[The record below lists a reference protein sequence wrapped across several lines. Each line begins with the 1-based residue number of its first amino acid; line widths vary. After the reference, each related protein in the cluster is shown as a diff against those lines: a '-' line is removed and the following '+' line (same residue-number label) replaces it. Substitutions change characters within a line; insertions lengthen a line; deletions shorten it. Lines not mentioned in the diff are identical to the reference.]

1 MVKTMVRATSM
12 VEALLTV
19 TRAIPTTTT
28 VTSMDLGTL
37 PQAVATGRVP
47 RPRATRAT
55 PARLRGGATGRVPRP
70 RATRATPARLRAAD
84 PGRGPCRRAKRGDR
98 AQRKAGVVGGGPI
111 P

>member
-28 VTSMDLGTL
+28 VTSVDLGTL

-47 RPRATRAT
+47 RPRATPAT
-55 PARLRGGATGRVPRP
+55 RVRLRAAVTGRVPRP
-70 RATRATPARLRAAD
+70 RATRATQARLRGAAT
-84 PGRGPCRRAKRGDR
+84 GRGPRPRAT
-98 AQRKAGVVGGGPI
+98 QENEE
-111 P
+111 